1 MDLDF
6 EIGEDKIVEDI
17 LASTWDEK
25 IPKDEVMS
33 RLVTKLGIRGEN
45 VLVVGDGKSEILA
58 GVKMGAVTLSILP
71 KTAKRQRELHKR
83 LGTNMIIRTT
93 PFWI

>member
-1 MDLDF
+1 
-6 EIGEDKIVEDI
+6 
-17 LASTWDEK
+17 
-25 IPKDEVMS
+25 MS

-45 VLVVGDGKSEILA
+45 VLVVGDGRSEILA

-83 LGTNMIIRTT
+83 LGTNMIISDYT
-93 PFWI
+93 PLDLKEIFRKQ